1 MSIFHEIQM
10 AIFRYTAWGYCH
22 MVRQAGSPARTV
34 HVDVTLT
41 RSKVKVKITGLLKF
55 RKMPK
60 LHFPRSIF
68 SVILSCSSKLRV
80 DRDSTRPTLLLV
92 GVRYSNFLLRRLSR
106 EFKLRGMSIFTRI
119 SNGHISVVLEATATW
134 YGTLVALYVLRI
146 LMWTW
151 SDLRSRSRSLI
162 SWSSENCTFLR
173 LHLPL
178 FWRGACNWWVITIV
192 CSFSEPDFWIF
203 TPIGGTIRV

>member
-1 MSIFHEIQM
+1 
-10 AIFRYTAWGYCH
+10 

-41 RSKVKVKITGLLKF
+41 RSKVKVKIMGLLKF

-60 LHFPRSIF
+60 LHFPRPVF
-68 SVILSCSSKLRV
+68 SVILSCSSKLIV
-80 DRDSTRPTLLLV
+80 DRDSTRPTLQLV
-92 GVRYSNFLLRRLSR
+92 GVRYSNFLPRRLSR

-146 LMWTW
+146 LM
-151 SDLRSRSRSLI
+151 
-162 SWSSENCTFLR
+162 
-173 LHLPL
+173 
-178 FWRGACNWWVITIV
+178 
-192 CSFSEPDFWIF
+192 
-203 TPIGGTIRV
+203 